1 MSHEIENA
9 VLFYMT
15 QGFDSNRLNENFF
28 SSPDNQIIFRKI
40 RELQK
45 NGKPINTI
53 SLGDS
58 LFTKISPHVIES
70 LRDGVNQSNFG
81 EKYFRDFVNQLER
94 LMKERQVKA
103 VIGNV
108 IKEPDFLPV
117 LKKILDDY
125 AVEDVSADIADFSLA
140 ARAGELRS
148 FIESKR
154 GSRLWGHDL
163 KSLPTLA
170 AVLMGL
176 REIIVLAARPKVGKS
191 TLALQIASDVHSQG
205 IPVIYFDFENGPLN
219 LMAREL
225 CRKNGLTLAE
235 LFSPEG
241 DQAAFVEGGILRLQE
256 IKNFS
261 IITDR
266 KLTIEKI
273 RGFVSQM
280 KSASGRGET
289 LIVIDSLQKL
299 PMENLR
305 ERRAAVDL
313 WLRGL
318 EELKAEDPGLTVIL
332 ISELSR
338 EGGKPKESGDIEYT
352 GHFLLELQANRSEEG
367 MNEMGDDGIRN
378 LYIKSARDV
387 QIPAGPLRL
396 EADFLRWTFREM
408 EVQHG

>member
-1 MSHEIENA
+1 MSYEVEKA

-15 QGFDSNRLNENFF
+15 KGFDSSRLNENLF
-28 SSPDNQIIFRKI
+28 SGLNNQTIFRKI

-45 NGKPINTI
+45 NGRSVDIVTLADSLSAKIPAAVI
-53 SLGDS
+53 SGLGDG
-58 LFTKISPHVIES
+58 VIQ
-70 LRDGVNQSNFG
+70 GNFG
-81 EKYFRDFVNQLER
+81 ETYFRDYVNHLER

-103 VIGNV
+103 VIESI

-117 LKKILDDY
+117 LKRVLPDY
-125 AVEDVSADIADFSLA
+125 ETEDVSADIADFSLA

-170 AVLMGL
+170 SVLMGL
-176 REIIVLAARPKVGKS
+176 REIIVLAAKPKVGKS
-191 TLALQIASDVHSQG
+191 TLALQIASDVHGQG
-205 IPVIYFDFENGPLN
+205 IPVIYFDFENGALN
-219 LMAREL
+219 LMTREL
-225 CRKNGLTLAE
+225 CRKSRLTLGE
-235 LFSPEG
+235 IFSGEG
-241 DQAAFVEGGILRLQE
+241 DQAAYVEGGILRLQE
-256 IKNFS
+256 IIDFS

-266 KLTIEKI
+266 KLTVEKI

-280 KSASGRGET
+280 KRASGRAET

-352 GHFLLELQANRSEEG
+352 GHFLLELKTNRTEEELK
-367 MNEMGDDGIRN
+367 NGDDGIRN
-378 LYIKSARDV
+378 LYINSARDV
-387 QIPAGPLRL
+387 QIPGGPLRL
-396 EADFLRWTFREM
+396 EADFRYWTFREM
-408 EVQHG
+408 ENQA